1 MNKEHVRVKRRER
14 DADHCKDAV
23 TNPGRR
29 VPESQSPLVKDA
41 SEEKRSYAILCRIGR
56 LSKRDQ
62 RVHHR

>member
-41 SEEKRSYAILCRIGR
+41 FARLPSYGR
-56 LSKRDQ
+56 KL
-62 RVHHR
+62 VTA